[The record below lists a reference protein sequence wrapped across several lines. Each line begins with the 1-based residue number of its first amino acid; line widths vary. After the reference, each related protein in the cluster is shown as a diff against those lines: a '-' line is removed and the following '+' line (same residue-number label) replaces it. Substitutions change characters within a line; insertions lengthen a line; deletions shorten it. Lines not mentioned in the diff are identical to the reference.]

1 MQSDRSTGEA
11 SDISSLPEWV
21 SRSSHWSWWRRWLSN
36 PPLWASRRAVAW
48 RTLTTEGMAPTARS
62 RFVRGEGIF
71 FESVARL
78 DAIDLCSID
87 VLRYHTD
94 TNRFRPTSISC
105 PHGRLTRSFGRTEIE
120 VDITEIEGIS
130 ASKSSDRYFESVRAF
145 GQDFAAYL
153 GTSVD
158 AAGLAKMLKHG
169 EIRIIGE
176 RRSDFFSLRLWDAS
190 LFLANA
196 GGSHH
201 FAAAAYIAG
210 DIGAAVPLRAPL
222 NTHGLNEASVAWLLQ
237 RYTPYLVGRS
247 AVANSKA
254 AIAQLV
260 GECGAADLPGCLAE
274 GAAMLLV
281 PTSARD
287 SREVCCLVEKQG
299 AQPLRQWIEAS
310 LSRQM
315 QLRSR
320 AAVQTTGD
328 MGYLAAP
335 AVRRMLA

>member
-1 MQSDRSTGEA
+1 
-11 SDISSLPEWV
+11 
-21 SRSSHWSWWRRWLSN
+21 
-36 PPLWASRRAVAW
+36 
-48 RTLTTEGMAPTARS
+48 MAPTPRS

-87 VLRYHTD
+87 VLRYHTG
-94 TNRFRPTSISC
+94 TNRFRPTSIAS
-105 PHGRLTRSFGRTEIE
+105 PHGPLTRSFGSTEIE

-145 GQDFAAYL
+145 GQDFADYL
-153 GTSVD
+153 GTAVD
-158 AAGLAKMLKHG
+158 PAGLAKMLKHG

-176 RRSDFFSLRLWDAS
+176 RRSDSFSLRLWDAR
-190 LFLANA
+190 LFLAND

-210 DIGAAVPLRAPL
+210 DIGAAVRLRAPL
-222 NTHGLNEASVAWLLQ
+222 TAHGLNEASVAWLLQ
-237 RYTPYLVGRS
+237 SYAPYLVGQS
-247 AVANSKA
+247 SVANAKA
-254 AIAQLV
+254 AIAQLA
-260 GECGAADLPGCLAE
+260 GECGVIDLPGCLAE

-287 SREVCCLVEKQG
+287 SREVCCLVEQQG
-299 AQPLRQWIEAS
+299 AQPLRQWMEAS
-310 LSRQM
+310 LNRQR

-320 AAVQTTGD
+320 VAAQTSRDT
-328 MGYLAAP
+328 GYLAVP